1 MGSCLAL
8 YLSRKGHRVSLFE
21 SALRAMNGPSRW
33 NEGKIHLGFLYSN
46 DGGGGTVSK
55 LMPGGIQFQPLLEDL
70 LATDITP
77 LVTIP
82 DDLYLVH
89 THSVVSPDDTAS
101 YFSKVIC
108 AALQAPDWRSYFG
121 GVLGRGVR
129 RLSRSEM
136 EGLGAS
142 PQSIM
147 AGFATPERS
156 VDTQGV
162 ADLIEA
168 ALAGAEG
175 LTFEF
180 GRTVTSVEMHG
191 SRDQWSVAC
200 ADGRE
205 GPFDHVV
212 NALWNG
218 LPEIDEALGLAGGE
232 DYSHRLRL
240 SVFGQTPPGFEPL
253 CAVVCTG
260 PFGDIKT
267 YPDGKFYLSWY
278 PDGLVAEGV
287 GAAPPAVI
295 LPGREEKAAMADR
308 KVAAM
313 GALLS
318 PVNQLAG
325 VQGAARVEGGWVL
338 ALGSGS
344 LADPKASIHRRE
356 RFGVAQRG
364 GYISVNTGKYSMA
377 PLLAKSIA
385 DTL

>member
-1 MGSCLAL
+1 
-8 YLSRKGHRVSLFE
+8 
-21 SALRAMNGPSRW
+21 MNGPSRW

-46 DGGGGTVSK
+46 DGGGGTVSR
-55 LMPGGIQFQPLLEDL
+55 LMPGGLLFQPLLEDL
-70 LATDITP
+70 LATDISP
-77 LVTIP
+77 LVTVP

-89 THSVVSPDDTAS
+89 ANSVVSPDDTAAH
-101 YFSKVIC
+101 FSKVMDT
-108 AALQAPDWRSYFG
+108 ALEAPGWSAYFG
-121 GVLGRGVR
+121 GVLRRGVR
-129 RLSRSEM
+129 RLSRDEL
-136 EGLGAS
+136 EGLGAA
-142 PQSIM
+142 PQSIT

-168 ALAGAEG
+168 ALAGADG

-180 GRTVTSVEMHG
+180 GRTVTSVEQHE
-191 SRDQWSVAC
+191 SRDQWSVVC

-205 GPFDHVV
+205 GPFDCIV

-218 LPEIDEALGLAGGE
+218 LPEIDRALGLAGGE

-278 PDGLVAEGV
+278 RDGLVAEGV
-287 GAAPPAVI
+287 GAAPPAAI
-295 LPGREEKAAMADR
+295 PPGREEKAAMAAR
-308 KVAAM
+308 KVTAM

-318 PVNQLAG
+318 PVNQLAA
-325 VQGAARVEGGWVL
+325 VQSTARVEGGWVL

-344 LADPKASIHRRE
+344 LADPKASLHRRD
-356 RFGVAQRG
+356 RFGVVQRG

-385 DTL
+385 DTLA